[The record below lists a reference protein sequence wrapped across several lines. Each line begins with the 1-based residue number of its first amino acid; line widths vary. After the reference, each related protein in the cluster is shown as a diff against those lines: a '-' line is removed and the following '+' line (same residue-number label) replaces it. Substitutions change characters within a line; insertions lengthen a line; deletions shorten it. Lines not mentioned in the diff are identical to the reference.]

1 MLNREK
7 LPDCQDQMTGD
18 FSSRIRQMA
27 EDRANAA
34 CGDNRKGKGMN
45 VHGAMIDLIHHEA
58 MSGYLAGYLQASKD
72 FMSTDE
78 QPEEAPRYTVRML
91 GTFVTDLD
99 IDGVCHV
106 VRDSLQSGLIP
117 VIEIDLPEEK

>member
-27 EDRANAA
+27 EERANAA

-45 VHGAMIDLIHHEA
+45 VHGAMFDLIHHEA
-58 MSGYLAGYLQASKD
+58 RSAYLAGYLQAVKD
-72 FMSTDE
+72 LN
-78 QPEEAPRYTVRML
+78 R
-91 GTFVTDLD
+91 
-99 IDGVCHV
+99 IDALEV
-106 VRDSLQSGLIP
+106 
-117 VIEIDLPEEK
+117 